1 MLHLGEWVLIFLG
14 VGILFLIILLLVLLG
29 NKKKDENLSKGRKA
43 AIAWLTILTSLSFI
57 GSCLT
62 FTNIIPLS
70 IHVGYYEEVDDRF
83 NHDGNDGG
91 LKITMEREASY
102 SANYNVD
109 SEFHGR
115 PLSRRPNPL
124 VRRQTPP
131 SLD

>member
-70 IHVGYYEEVDDRF
+70 IHVGYYEEVDDS
-83 NHDGNDGG
+83 
-91 LKITMEREASY
+91 KKREY
-102 SANYNVD
+102 
-109 SEFHGR
+109 E
-115 PLSRRPNPL
+115 
-124 VRRQTPP
+124 
-131 SLD
+131 